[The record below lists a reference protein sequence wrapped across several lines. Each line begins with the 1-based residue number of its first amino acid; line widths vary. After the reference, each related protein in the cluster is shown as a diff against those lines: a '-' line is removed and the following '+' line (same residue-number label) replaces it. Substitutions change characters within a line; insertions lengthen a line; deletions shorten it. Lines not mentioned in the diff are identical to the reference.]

1 MTEDRFKATT
11 ATPEQVEA
19 IRKFMEVMARLE
31 GKSVEDVYTPGSSV
45 RVTKVEGRYH
55 AAVDVP
61 IDNSISALNFNQK
74 ADNAD

>member
-1 MTEDRFKATT
+1 MTEERFKATT

-19 IRKFMEVMARLE
+19 IRKFMEVMAQLE

-55 AAVDVP
+55 AGIDMP
-61 IDNSISALNFNQK
+61 IDNSIPALNF
-74 ADNAD
+74 ADKPGNAD